1 MENDIEK
8 ITSSIREK
16 LGEEASSKIAD
27 DIANIITIEANRKKE
42 IKDKDEEIT
51 RINKDKEV
59 LIQANGNLL
68 QQVSFGKDDDEND
81 SGEEEKKPFDFRSI
95 FDANGKI
102 KNKM

>member
-81 SGEEEKKPFDFRSI
+81 NSEEEKKPFDFRSI
-95 FDANGKI
+95 FDVNGKI
-102 KNKM
+102 KNRM

>member
-81 SGEEEKKPFDFRSI
+81 KDEEEKKPFDFRSI
-95 FDANGKI
+95 FDEKGKI
-102 KNKM
+102 KNRM

>member
-59 LIQANGNLL
+59 LIKANGNLL

-81 SGEEEKKPFDFRSI
+81 TGEEKKPFDFRSI

-102 KNKM
+102 KNRM

>member
-42 IKDKDEEIT
+42 IKDKDDEIT

-68 QQVSFGKDDDEND
+68 QQVSFGKDDDESD
-81 SGEEEKKPFDFRSI
+81 TGEEEKKSFDFRSI

-102 KNKM
+102 KNRM